1 MSWHFRPLAV
11 GEKTR
16 EPIQGEFFSTEAIR
30 NPTEALVREGIQ
42 NSLDAAAESPIKV
55 RIFLATGNNAAPAS
69 RVAPWLQGAWQHFH
83 AAGNGL
89 REPPS
94 ETSSCPFLVF
104 EDSGTRGLQGDVGQ
118 AFDEPSVKN
127 HFFYFFRAEG
137 RSGKSELDR
146 GRWGVGKHVFPRSS
160 RLSTFYGLSIRAD
173 DKKRL
178 LMGHTVLKSH
188 RVGTTPFSP
197 DGYFGEQQSDKLV
210 LPLSDKST
218 LDKFC
223 ADFKIKRTDQPGLSL
238 VVPFVDPDFT
248 ARHLKEAVISGYF
261 YPILTGTL
269 EVVVETA
276 TESVTIDAETLI
288 DVALGLDG
296 DAGKE
301 ILPLV
306 DLAQWGADCKPQNI
320 IRLKP
325 CDADRPVW
333 SDDLIPAEHVKD
345 LRKKL
350 DMGEK
355 LAIRATLT
363 VREKGQGRTAK
374 QTHFDFFL
382 WQDGFEGGKTV
393 FLREGI
399 IISDVRAPRTR
410 GIRSLVVIEDRPIAT
425 LLGDAENPAHTQWQT
440 DSSNF
445 KDKYVYGP
453 SFLTFVKDAV
463 YSFVHTL
470 RAQEEEEDPTL
481 LLDIFSL
488 PAMKEEEPERRDERK
503 TKKKGEETEDEIKI
517 QEPRKKR
524 FRIQKSPGGF
534 TVTRGDA
541 GTQPPA
547 WLDIRAAYDIRRGNP
562 LGKYHPSD
570 FKIGSGSV
578 QIAEQSGV
586 RVAERDSNRLFVE
599 ILDADFCVTVAG
611 FDEKR
616 DVFVNVKMKEGAD
629 DTQT

>member
-1 MSWHFRPLAV
+1 MNWHFRPLEV
-11 GEKTR
+11 GETTR

-42 NSLDAAAESPIKV
+42 NSLDARTESPIRV
-55 RIFLATGNNAAPAS
+55 RLFLASGVNATPAN
-69 RVAPWLQGAWQHFH
+69 RIAPWLNGAWQHLH
-83 AAGNGL
+83 TPGNGL

-94 ETSSCPFLVF
+94 ETDSCPYLVF
-104 EDSGTRGLQGDVGQ
+104 EDFETLGLQGEVTQ
-118 AFDEPSVKN
+118 AFDEPDVKN

-146 GRWGVGKHVFPRSS
+146 GRWGIGKHVFPRSS
-160 RLSTFYGLSIRAD
+160 RLSTFFGLTVRAD
-173 DKKRL
+173 DQKRL

-188 RVGTTPFSP
+188 RLGAASFSP
-197 DGYFGEQQSDKLV
+197 DGYFGERPDKLV
-210 LPLSDKST
+210 LPVSDKIT
-218 LDKFC
+218 LDTFC
-223 ADFKIKRTDQPGLSL
+223 ADFNLKRADKPGLSL

-248 ARHLKEAVISGYF
+248 AQHLKEAVVSGYF
-261 YPILTGTL
+261 YPILTGAL
-269 EVVVETA
+269 EVVVETP
-276 TESVTIDAETLI
+276 TESTTIDAESLV
-288 DVALGLDG
+288 DVALGLEG

-320 IRLKP
+320 FKLNP

-333 SDDLIPAEHVKD
+333 SDNLIPAEQVKD

-350 DMGEK
+350 DLGEK

-363 VREKGQGRTAK
+363 VREKGQRRAAN
-374 QTHFDFFL
+374 QTHFDFYL
-382 WQDGFEGGKTV
+382 WQDGYEGGKTI

-410 GIRSLVVIEDRPIAT
+410 GVRSLVVIEDRPIAT

-453 SFLTFVKDAV
+453 SVLTFVKEVV

-488 PAMKEEEPERRDERK
+488 PAMKEEERERRDEK
-503 TKKKGEETEDEIKI
+503 KKKKKGEETEDEIDI
-517 QEPRKKR
+517 IEPQKKR

-547 WLDIRAAYDIRRGNP
+547 WLDIRAAYDVRRGNP
-562 LGKYHPSD
+562 LGKYHPAD
-570 FKIGSGSV
+570 FKIGSGGV
-578 QIAEQSGV
+578 QIVEQSGL
-586 RVAERDSNRLFVE
+586 RVAERDENRLLVE
-599 ILDADFCVTVAG
+599 ILDADFCVTVTG
-611 FDEKR
+611 FDGKR

-629 DTQT
+629 DSQA